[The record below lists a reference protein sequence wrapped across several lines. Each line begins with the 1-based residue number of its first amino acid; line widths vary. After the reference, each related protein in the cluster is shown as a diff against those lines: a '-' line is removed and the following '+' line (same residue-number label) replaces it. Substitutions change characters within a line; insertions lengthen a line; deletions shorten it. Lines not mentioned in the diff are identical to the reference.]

1 MRDQATALREL
12 RAEYDRLVARPK
24 SETPESFLAKI
35 KRPSPLAA
43 VILIYPD
50 DLQTTY
56 TDIATWLPQLSM
68 NSDNL
73 YLWDQAGL
81 IKNKQLTALD
91 TAQLPFPVL
100 PKQIELLNIQTR
112 TDSARYDFLRNIAST
127 FNNHQEVWITI
138 KASELPYYKYMIN
151 AANALCI
158 MLPDNQEAIIKGYEI
173 VKSINSFSTS
183 AEIKLL
189 EFSSKPFTVEPN
201 ATIRIKNV
209 AKQFLGI
216 DLIPLG
222 VVLSNGRYFPP
233 INEGGLRDLKNPTD
247 LTCGDFMYSFSEN
260 IVYSTLG
267 MN

>member
-1 MRDQATALREL
+1 MRDQATSLREL
-12 RAEYDRLVARPK
+12 RAEYDRLIARPK

-35 KRPSPLAA
+35 KRPSPLSA

-50 DLQTTY
+50 DLQTAFP
-56 TDIATWLPQLSM
+56 DIATWLPKVSLK
-68 NSDNL
+68 SDNL

-81 IKNKQLTALD
+81 IKSKALTDLD
-91 TAQLPFPVL
+91 TNQLPFPVL
-100 PKQIELLNIQTR
+100 PKQIELLNLQTR
-112 TDSARYDFLRNIAST
+112 TDSARYEFLRNIANT

-138 KASELPYYKYMIN
+138 KASELIYYKYMIS

-173 VKSINSFSTS
+173 VKSINSFSTG

-189 EFSSKPFTVEPN
+189 EFSPKSFYTEAN
-201 ATIRIKNV
+201 ATTRIKNV